1 MPTSHDNDYDDVP
14 PVSPPPPPEDQGGEK
29 KPAEVWAAQKGM
41 YPQFLPAPATA
52 PFPPG
57 TQIGSFGT
65 VAVNMGHLVG
75 PTPNPEYGR
84 FAAAK
89 VSLHWPEG
97 KEMTEA
103 EFDEAVK
110 AAGEHVGR

>member
-1 MPTSHDNDYDDVP
+1 MPIIDHDFEDDVP
-14 PVSPPPPPEDQGGEK
+14 PVSPPPEDQGGEK
-29 KPAEVWAAQKGM
+29 RPAEVWAAAKGM
-41 YPQFLPAPATA
+41 YPQFLPAPAA
-52 PFPPG
+52 ALPPG
-57 TQIGSFGT
+57 TVPGSFGT